1 MSVGADTPIHC
12 PFLERSTMRKLSA
25 LVIAVAVLVALT
37 SVAFAHAH
45 LVKSLPAGGSTV
57 KVAPAEITLWFT
69 EALEPSFST
78 VEVVDGS
85 GNRFDQ
91 GEAVPDPSDKKILHV
106 ALKAL
111 PAGRYKATWR
121 VVSVD
126 SHHTEGHFSFK
137 VGS

>member
-1 MSVGADTPIHC
+1 MRRTPMLILAFVLLIGA
-12 PFLERSTMRKLSA
+12 
-25 LVIAVAVLVALT
+25 T

-45 LVKSLPAGGSTV
+45 LAKSLPANGSTV
-57 KVAPAEITLWFT
+57 KVAPGEITLWFT

-85 GNRFDQ
+85 GNRFDD
-91 GEAVPDPSDKKILHV
+91 GPAALDAADKKILHV

-111 PAGRYKATWR
+111 PAGSYKAVWR

-126 SHHTEGHFSFK
+126 SHHTEGNFSFK

>member
-1 MSVGADTPIHC
+1 
-12 PFLERSTMRKLSA
+12 MRRLSA
-25 LVIAVAVLVALT
+25 FVIAAAALVALT

-57 KVAPAEITLWFT
+57 KVAPGEITLWFT
-69 EALEPSFST
+69 EALEPNFNT
-78 VEVVDGS
+78 VEVVDAQ
-85 GNRFDQ
+85 GNRFDD
-91 GEAVPDPSDKKILHV
+91 GAPALDASDKKMLHV
-106 ALKAL
+106 ALKTL

-126 SHHTEGHFSFK
+126 SHHTEGNFSFK